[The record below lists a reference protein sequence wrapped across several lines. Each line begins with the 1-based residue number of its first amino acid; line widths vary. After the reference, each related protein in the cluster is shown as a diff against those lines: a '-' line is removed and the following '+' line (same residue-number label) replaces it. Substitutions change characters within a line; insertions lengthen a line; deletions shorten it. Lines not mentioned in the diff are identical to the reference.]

1 MLLYFSN
8 SFTLSN
14 HCLLDLISEKRLYL
28 AQIWC
33 KGSIAPFVR
42 CLVVDEDS
50 IGYLLSVGDLHVAW
64 HVKAPCHLS
73 ANPFSG
79 TIWGRKQRWK
89 WLTQVLPFW
98 ASAEPQARTISA
110 SDVFISCVLDCASV
124 GREET
129 ERAAEGLS
137 RPDVLPRWCPSDSDW
152 KHSRRSGIWLET
164 NTGEIVSAA

>member
-79 TIWGRKQRWK
+79 TVWGRKQRWK

-98 ASAEPQARTISA
+98 TSAEPQARTIS
-110 SDVFISCVLDCASV
+110 ISCAFCTRTVISLLSHPAAVL
-124 GREET
+124 
-129 ERAAEGLS
+129 LS
-137 RPDVLPRWCPSDSDW
+137 PCVFVFA
-152 KHSRRSGIWLET
+152 ILET
-164 NTGEIVSAA
+164 FILLTV